1 MRLLHVR
8 ERKLAVFLTAF
19 NWAMDSEDSTRSYAI
34 VPDVGGDAISGIN
47 SAVFPSPFA
56 IIAAIPQAQRGPAVA
71 TFYES
76 TFWNRWF
83 AQLVSDDVAKRVFDS
98 AVNQGPGTAVRILQT
113 ALNTTH
119 SADTPSSLDVDG
131 AWGPLTVSAA
141 NYCGDALVPYFQQVR
156 IAAYKAIVAAN
167 PSDQQ
172 YLAGWIARAER

>member
-1 MRLLHVR
+1 
-8 ERKLAVFLTAF
+8 
-19 NWAMDSEDSTRSYAI
+19 MDSEDSTRSYAI

-98 AVNQGPGTAVRILQT
+98 AVNQGPGTAVRILQC
-113 ALNTTH
+113 AVN
-119 SADTPSSLDVDG
+119 DTFPGGSLVSEDG
-131 AWGPLTVSAA
+131 IWGPRTVAGV
-141 NYCGDALVPYFQQVR
+141 NVCGSDALVSEFQQAR
-156 IAAYKAIVAAN
+156 LSAYVAIVARN
-167 PSDQQ
+167 PSDAQ
-172 YLAGWIARAER
+172 YLGTASNPGPWRIRALK